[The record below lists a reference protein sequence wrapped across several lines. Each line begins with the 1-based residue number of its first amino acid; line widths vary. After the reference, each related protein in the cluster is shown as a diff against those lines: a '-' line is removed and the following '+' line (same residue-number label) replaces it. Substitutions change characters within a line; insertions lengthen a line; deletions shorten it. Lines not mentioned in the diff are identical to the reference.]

1 MFLVTCSGNLLLL
14 FLIGL
19 NKKRHNT
26 TNFLIDNLA
35 LVDLVMCIFCV
46 PLMASYAYDKR
57 GFISCPGGWTQTIPL
72 VKKPNVEV
80 RGWRGHT
87 WSAVKIPPPILF
99 SPCNTLLS
107 HFHTAI
113 WNDCERA
120 VNQGSINPNP
130 IVLSINIEV
139 HYESCLSENRL
150 KRIKGQ
156 CTEVTSREMLRS
168 LSQAKQECWDRFLHD
183 TQSSELFQEGELDQS
198 ALEHLKRWLVPEKV
212 AISAEELEYLLLPSL
227 SREHISTDQSQS
239 GPEAATQ
246 NPEEDES
253 HTPEK

>member
-1 MFLVTCSGNLLLL
+1 MKMIEDFESHETRSSGELWSEICSSLPDVQEEAQGQEGDNATLFTDSFQPSHAGN
-14 FLIGL
+14 GL
-19 NKKRHNT
+19 QSHGMST
-26 TNFLIDNLA
+26 S
-35 LVDLVMCIFCV
+35 
-46 PLMASYAYDKR
+46 AS
-57 GFISCPGGWTQTIPL
+57 
-72 VKKPNVEV
+72 
-80 RGWRGHT
+80 
-87 WSAVKIPPPILF
+87 
-99 SPCNTLLS
+99 S
-107 HFHTAI
+107 HSVWEPMEDSDVYIA
-113 WNDCERA
+113 
-120 VNQGSINPNP
+120 S
-130 IVLSINIEV
+130 L
-139 HYESCLSENRL
+139 ENRL

-183 TQSSELFQEGELDQS
+183 AQSSELFQEGELDQS